1 MTAQDRAGND
11 HRAGFRSDDRAAPTG
26 LPNAGAVG
34 PPPDPLNLS
43 HELRTPLTTILG
55 NIELMLEGATGPL
68 SGAARAGLCDI
79 QDAGRRLQRR
89 IEEVLLLLDI
99 RERAALPS
107 REPVDLIELL
117 CSTAARAAG
126 PATVDFEIAPESAP
140 LIVDGDRV
148 LLQHMSQ
155 IIVEIAAVQHCGR
168 VGVVVEPAGAPIGSL
183 VLRLDWPAFDPG
195 RVRPMEVALIEQ
207 VLRLHGAGGGCR
219 ANGLKFQWRGPA
231 A

>member
-26 LPNAGAVG
+26 LLNAGAVG

-68 SGAARAGLCDI
+68 SGAARAGLCDA
-79 QDAGRRLQRR
+79 QDAGRRLQRC
-89 IEEVLLLLDI
+89 IEEMLLLLDV

-107 REPVDLIELL
+107 REPVDILDLL
-117 CSTAARAAG
+117 CSTAASSAG
-126 PATVDFEIAPESAP
+126 PATVDVEVAAESAP
-140 LIVDGDRV
+140 LIVDGDRL

-155 IIVEIAAVQHCGR
+155 IIVGIAAVQHCCR
-168 VGVVVEPAGAPIGSL
+168 IAVVVEPAGVPIGSL
-183 VLRLDWPAFDPG
+183 VLRLDLPGFDPE
-195 RVRPMEVALIEQ
+195 RVRPLELALIEQ
-207 VLRLHGAGGGCR
+207 VLRLHGAGGGCG
-219 ANGLKFQWRGPA
+219 ADGMEFQWLGPA